1 MKNGNWALEFLPIF
15 PDRYDFEVAKDKGK
29 QFRIVAVLLKK
40 ATTIIVATD
49 SDREGENIA
58 WSIIHKVHAFSEEKI
73 YKRLWVNS
81 SEKDVIRSGFQNLQP
96 GLNYYPFYQEAQTR
110 QLLIGMNASPFIHA
124 KFTAKG
130 VRGTFSLGRVQTP
143 TLYMIYQRQKTIENL
158 KKEPFFEVEVSI

>member
-1 MKNGNWALEFLPIF
+1 MKNGNWALESLPIF

-29 QFRIVAVLLKK
+29 QFKIVAVLLKK

-58 WSIIHKVHAFSEEKI
+58 WSIIHKAHAFSEEKI
-73 YKRLWVNS
+73 YKRLWINS
-81 SEKDVIRSGFQNLQP
+81 SEKDVIRSGFQNLQL

-130 VRGTFSLGRVQTP
+130 GTRNFLIRTCSNTNALYDLPTP
-143 TLYMIYQRQKTIENL
+143 KNHREF
-158 KKEPFFEVEVSI
+158 KKRTFF